1 MTTDLTLALDAMGGD
16 HGPHVTVPAALQ
28 ALKSHSQLNI
38 ILVGDKTEIERHL
51 QHSAG
56 IFLSRIQ
63 IIHTT
68 EVVTMC
74 DRPVFAL
81 RAKKNSSM
89 RLALELVRDGKAQA
103 CVSAGNTGALMAM
116 AKVLLKTLPG
126 VDRPALVSS
135 LPSMTGKP
143 VYLLDLGA
151 NVSCDSETLFQFAVM
166 GSVLFEAVHKTARPK
181 VALLNVGVEEVKG
194 NDQVQQAAQLLHH
207 TEQVNYRGFVE
218 GDEIYTGNV
227 DVIVCDGFVGNITL
241 KTSEGIAKLLVS
253 ELKRGLKQGLFV
265 RFLSKLI
272 APRIQAVLS
281 KMNPDHYN
289 GASLIGLRGIVVKSH
304 GNADEAA
311 YLQAVNLAVT
321 EAKRRLPEMIKDRLE
336 SILLDINS

>member
-1 MTTDLTLALDAMGGD
+1 
-16 HGPHVTVPAALQ
+16 
-28 ALKSHSQLNI
+28 
-38 ILVGDKTEIERHL
+38 
-51 QHSAG
+51 
-56 IFLSRIQ
+56 
-63 IIHTT
+63 
-68 EVVTMC
+68 MC
-74 DRPVFAL
+74 DRPIHAL
-81 RAKKNSSM
+81 RSRKNSSM
-89 RLALELVRDGKAQA
+89 RIALELVRDGKAEA

-126 VDRPALVSS
+126 IDRPALVSC
-135 LPSMTGKP
+135 LPAMTGKP

-151 NVSCDSETLFQFAVM
+151 NVSCDSETLFQFAIM
-166 GSVLFEAVHKTARPK
+166 GSVLCEAVHKKSRPK
-181 VALLNVGVEEVKG
+181 VALLNVGIEAIKG
-194 NDQVQQAAQLLHH
+194 NDQVQQAGQILQH
-207 TEQVNYRGFVE
+207 TEQVNYIGFVE

-241 KTSEGIAKLLVS
+241 KTSEGIAKLLVHQ
-253 ELKRGLKQGLFV
+253 LKRGLNDGFFV
-265 RFLSKLI
+265 RLLSKLI

-311 YLQAVNLAVT
+311 FLQALNLAAT